1 MLLNRALLTKNNETN
16 LTDFGIVRAMQ
27 ITLFFSNYWPLLSNI
42 LAVSQVLEDRH
53 CLKRNKYTSL
63 HLNSSVILMALSRFL
78 QAKTAEEE
86 NNLVHNGVPKAT
98 QYKNKRA
105 YGIFEEWQRQRLVK
119 VPIVQ
124 VVCLVKSYDYHH
136 AGVVPLIL
144 KSG

>member
-1 MLLNRALLTKNNETN
+1 
-16 LTDFGIVRAMQ
+16 
-27 ITLFFSNYWPLLSNI
+27 
-42 LAVSQVLEDRH
+42 
-53 CLKRNKYTSL
+53 
-63 HLNSSVILMALSRFL
+63 MALSRFL